1 MFKLGQTK
9 GKENRM
15 VLVAV
20 SVLAGLAARSE
31 ARNAA
36 DLLFA
41 ACGSGYL
48 KRPSYDATGWFTRA
62 VERAQVQTITRMV
75 FGTHGNACR

>member
-20 SVLAGLAARSE
+20 SVLAGLGARSE

-41 ACGSGYL
+41 ACGSG
-48 KRPSYDATGWFTRA
+48 
-62 VERAQVQTITRMV
+62 
-75 FGTHGNACR
+75 